1 MPILPIFYLQGGAR
15 KTTLLKDDNLIS
27 YLYEDAQTLY
37 EVFQRGLHVSGERS
51 WGQKLQQHGILTF
64 FWNQIKSCFH
74 ARYVSSHLPSVACD

>member
-51 WGQKLQQHGILTF
+51 
-64 FWNQIKSCFH
+64 
-74 ARYVSSHLPSVACD
+74 